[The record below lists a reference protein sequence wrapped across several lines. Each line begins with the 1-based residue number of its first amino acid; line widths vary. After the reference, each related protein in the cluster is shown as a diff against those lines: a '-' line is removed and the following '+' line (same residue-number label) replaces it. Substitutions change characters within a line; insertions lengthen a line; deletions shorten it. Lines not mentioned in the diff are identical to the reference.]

1 MTGRDPEGP
10 AGSRPVVTG
19 RQLRGVPSLGLS
31 EGPSPGSLHAVVAS
45 SASCFYYGSESGE
58 GRGHHQP
65 ELGCAAPEAGVR
77 DDPRGTCWREAGPG
91 TPFGPRL
98 LWRGCSPSTPLRF
111 SWAYLPRAPLSPAGV
126 GKVVQSRPG
135 LRPGGVGLT
144 LPGLLA
150 TGS

>member
-10 AGSRPVVTG
+10 AGSQRVVTG
-19 RQLRGVPSLGLS
+19 WQLRGVPFPGLS
-31 EGPSPGSLHAVVAS
+31 EGPSPGSPQAVVAS

-91 TPFGPRL
+91 TPLGSRL
-98 LWRGCSPSTPLRF
+98 LWWGCSPSTPLRF
-111 SWAYLPRAPLSPAGV
+111 SWAYLPPAPLPPLGW
-126 GKVVQSRPG
+126 GKWCNRG
-135 LRPGGVGLT
+135 R
-144 LPGLLA
+144 
-150 TGS
+150 GSGRAM